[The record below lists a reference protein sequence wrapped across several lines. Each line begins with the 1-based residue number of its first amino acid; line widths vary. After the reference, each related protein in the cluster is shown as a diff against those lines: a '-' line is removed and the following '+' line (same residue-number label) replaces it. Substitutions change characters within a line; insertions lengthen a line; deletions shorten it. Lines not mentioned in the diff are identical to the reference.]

1 MTGMFH
7 ERDFRNYDFVILDA
21 SYFLLQERDTDWMEQ
36 LKESRVYVP
45 TTFEAERK
53 AYREL
58 LSKERRA
65 SYDAFTRALSGYKT
79 PDKAQSALEMVRS
92 VSANGKSVSVVTG
105 NRLFIERIIME
116 NDPPLK
122 ADIFDLSRMEWIS
135 YAEFPALRE
144 KLEFQKE
151 ELSEIPPLKETIGY
165 GTTLYRPNGEEVR
178 LCKLGDNHIS
188 GTESELYGVED
199 FSGESL
205 GIAKIFRTG
214 NLTPG
219 KCRHLRQITETAR
232 RIDAPWALFPT
243 DTLYRDETRQVFA
256 GILEDYAE
264 NSHTLYERRLY
275 QGDLSSAKE
284 LSMKLSENLS
294 LCFNIVR
301 QICFLNH
308 YGFFISDFNLKN
320 FALSEKEP
328 NRVLMFDT
336 DSFGFQNY
344 FSGFRAAG
352 SSTANVYDTAT
363 KRGALGF
370 CDDALYVFVFTLL
383 SLGSPPIYEKEQVR
397 VFRFDEN
404 IKDDFTRCLFPER
417 LWRLFEKAFR
427 ERKSFSAEMLL
438 RELTEALRDL
448 EKHPEDNFEYGSK
461 LDAISEEISLNQEV
475 SVTPPA
481 RIARLFKSGGLD
493 RALLFLTGLSI
504 IAVLYLLFQSGFF
517 GAFP

>member
-7 ERDFRNYDFVILDA
+7 ERDFRDYDFVILDA

-45 TTFEAERK
+45 TAFEAERK

-58 LSKERRA
+58 LPEERRA

-79 PDKAQSALEMVRS
+79 PDKPQSAWEMVRN
-92 VSANGKSVSVVTG
+92 VSAKGKSVSVVTG
-105 NRLFIERIIME
+105 NRLFIERIILE
-116 NDPPLK
+116 DEPPLK
-122 ADIFDLSRMEWIS
+122 ADIFDLSRLEWIS
-135 YAEFPALRE
+135 CEEFPELRK
-144 KLEFQKE
+144 KLEFQKD
-151 ELSEIPPLKETIGY
+151 ELSEIPPLKEPIGY
-165 GTTLYRPNGEEVR
+165 GTTLYRSNGEEIR
-178 LCKLGDNHIS
+178 LCKLGDNRII
-188 GTESELYGVED
+188 GAESELYGVEN
-199 FSGESL
+199 FSGELL

-219 KCRHLRQITETAR
+219 KCRHLRQITEAAR
-232 RIDAPWALFPT
+232 RIDASWALFPT
-243 DTLYRDETRQVFA
+243 DTLYRDEMRQIFA
-256 GILEDYAE
+256 GILEDYAGD
-264 NSHTLYERRLY
+264 SHTLYQRRMY
-275 QGDLSSAKE
+275 QGDLSSDKE
-284 LSMKLSENLS
+284 LSMKLSENLR

-328 NRVLMFDT
+328 KRVLMFDT

-352 SSTANVYDTAT
+352 SSTANVYNTET

-370 CDDALYVFVFTLL
+370 CDDALYVSVFTLL
-383 SLGSPPIYEKEQVR
+383 SLGSPPIYANEQVR
-397 VFRFDEN
+397 VFRFDEK
-404 IKDDFTRCLFPER
+404 IEDDFKRLLFPPR
-417 LWRLFEKAFR
+417 LWRLFETAFR
-427 ERKSFSAEMLL
+427 DRKSFSAEMLL
-438 RELTEALRDL
+438 LELANALSRL
-448 EKHPEDNFEYGSK
+448 KEHPEEDFEYRQK
-461 LDAISEEISLNQEV
+461 LPDFTPIPVSAPSLPE
-475 SVTPPA
+475 
-481 RIARLFKSGGLD
+481 RIARFFKSGGLD

-517 GAFP
+517 GA

>member
-1 MTGMFH
+1 MKISM
-7 ERDFRNYDFVILDA
+7 
-21 SYFLLQERDTDWMEQ
+21 
-36 LKESRVYVP
+36 KC
-45 TTFEAERK
+45 
-53 AYREL
+53 
-58 LSKERRA
+58 
-65 SYDAFTRALSGYKT
+65 
-79 PDKAQSALEMVRS
+79 
-92 VSANGKSVSVVTG
+92 SAN
-105 NRLFIERIIME
+105 
-116 NDPPLK
+116 
-122 ADIFDLSRMEWIS
+122 
-135 YAEFPALRE
+135 
-144 KLEFQKE
+144 
-151 ELSEIPPLKETIGY
+151 
-165 GTTLYRPNGEEVR
+165 
-178 LCKLGDNHIS
+178 LCKNHKN
-188 GTESELYGVED
+188 T
-199 FSGESL
+199 F
-205 GIAKIFRTG
+205 KTG
-214 NLTPG
+214 
-219 KCRHLRQITETAR
+219 
-232 RIDAPWALFPT
+232 F
-243 DTLYRDETRQVFA
+243 
-256 GILEDYAE
+256 
-264 NSHTLYERRLY
+264 
-275 QGDLSSAKE
+275 
-284 LSMKLSENLS
+284 
-294 LCFNIVR
+294 
-301 QICFLNH
+301 
-308 YGFFISDFNLKN
+308 SDFNLKN

-417 LWRLFEKAFR
+417 LWRLFENAFR
-427 ERKSFSAEMLL
+427 DRKSFSAEMLL

-448 EKHPEDNFEYGSK
+448 ENHPEDNFEYASK
-461 LDAISEEISLNQEV
+461 LDAISEEISLNQKV